1 MHPDLQK
8 VVLVSAADTPNI
20 DSAGAVAEF
29 IPVLPFVVTRVG
41 ILATTAVNP
50 DNSVAMTAALSRRIT
65 VGSASS
71 EVSLGT
77 FTIMAANATNLAVGQ
92 IVYKD
97 LHIDDADGETAEDYD
112 ANTSRAVRNEAPNSN
127 LTPFLSGYEA
137 CLIPAGQSFA
147 ITLATNAEADSGAV
161 ISFIEGYY
169 LPLLSHLA
177 DVDPLMRDT
186 SNDVS

>member
-65 VGSASS
+65 VGS
-71 EVSLGT
+71 
-77 FTIMAANATNLAVGQ
+77 
-92 IVYKD
+92 
-97 LHIDDADGETAEDYD
+97 
-112 ANTSRAVRNEAPNSN
+112 
-127 LTPFLSGYEA
+127 
-137 CLIPAGQSFA
+137 PAGPLSYPAPPRDRAEPYRPVPGLGEHTEEVRREFA
-147 ITLATNAEADSGAV
+147 PIRAGS
-161 ISFIEGYY
+161 IE
-169 LPLLSHLA
+169 
-177 DVDPLMRDT
+177 
-186 SNDVS
+186 